1 MALLL
6 ATIIILPIQASATSG
21 SLWDEAR
28 VFEEKGTSG
37 GTIGGISID
46 LNNNTTD
53 EFIISNVNS
62 LPSIVEVY
70 TATWCLN
77 CVKTEQALDEAIVMT
92 GATDFWTRIHYHRH
106 LYETLDP
113 FGSNSTDQRW
123 IDTYGKGSLLSTE
136 TSFESSDGRTVQIA
150 GTERSAPSTVFDG
163 ERMYTGTSTKSNS
176 LQTDYA
182 TALAMGPSHPFN
194 DYTSSMQLTVI
205 QDTALPE
212 LFSFH
217 WNISLWGDDVNWE
230 LTSISSWLMF
240 VEQSAYFPEGSNGKG
255 NYSHVLH
262 EAVNIGSQNE
272 SSILLDPPE
281 PWDGDDMLVVLLVD
295 WKTHTPSSGGNTLP
309 APSFFTLLCTLAAL
323 VPRRDRDSETL
334 H

>member
-28 VFEEKGTSG
+28 VFDEKGTSG

-106 LYETLDP
+106 LYEL
-113 FGSNSTDQRW
+113 
-123 IDTYGKGSLLSTE
+123 SL
-136 TSFESSDGRTVQIA
+136 I
-150 GTERSAPSTVFDG
+150 
-163 ERMYTGTSTKSNS
+163 
-176 LQTDYA
+176 
-182 TALAMGPSHPFN
+182 H
-194 DYTSSMQLTVI
+194 I
-205 QDTALPE
+205 
-212 LFSFH
+212 
-217 WNISLWGDDVNWE
+217 
-230 LTSISSWLMF
+230 
-240 VEQSAYFPEGSNGKG
+240 
-255 NYSHVLH
+255 
-262 EAVNIGSQNE
+262 
-272 SSILLDPPE
+272 
-281 PWDGDDMLVVLLVD
+281 
-295 WKTHTPSSGGNTLP
+295 
-309 APSFFTLLCTLAAL
+309 
-323 VPRRDRDSETL
+323 
-334 H
+334 